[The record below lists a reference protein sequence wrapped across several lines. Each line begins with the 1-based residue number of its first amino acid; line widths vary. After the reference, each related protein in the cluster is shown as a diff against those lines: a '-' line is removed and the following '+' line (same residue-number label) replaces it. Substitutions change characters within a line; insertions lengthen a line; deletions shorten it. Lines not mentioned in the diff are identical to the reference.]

1 MRAYEYTHTHIN
13 NLSFSLW
20 ETRIEDQIKPKASRR
35 QQIIKIQGKLNA
47 TARTIQKNFE
57 KINKTDKP
65 FILVR
70 LTKKGEHK
78 LLALE
83 IKEMISPHT
92 WQKLKGLQ
100 GNTKYYQQLY
110 VNKLGNLREMEK
122 FLGKYK
128 LSKLTPEKK
137 KNMYTD
143 LQINKYTYL
152 KLSHKEK
159 AQAHMASLMNCTK
172 YLKKKIVYKHCQKTG
187 KTTTQLILRG
197 QYYLDNKAKPAQRK
211 AKQRYH
217 KTKTK

>member
-1 MRAYEYTHTHIN
+1 
-13 NLSFSLW
+13 
-20 ETRIEDQIKPKASRR
+20 
-35 QQIIKIQGKLNA
+35 
-47 TARTIQKNFE
+47 
-57 KINKTDKP
+57 
-65 FILVR
+65 
-70 LTKKGEHK
+70 
-78 LLALE
+78 
-83 IKEMISPHT
+83 MISPHT

-152 KLSHKEK
+152 KSSHKEK

-172 YLKKKIVYKHCQKTG
+172 YLKKKNRIQTLSENRKDHYPTHSTRP
-187 KTTTQLILRG
+187 ILPG
-197 QYYLDNKAKPAQRK
+197 
-211 AKQRYH
+211 
-217 KTKTK
+217 